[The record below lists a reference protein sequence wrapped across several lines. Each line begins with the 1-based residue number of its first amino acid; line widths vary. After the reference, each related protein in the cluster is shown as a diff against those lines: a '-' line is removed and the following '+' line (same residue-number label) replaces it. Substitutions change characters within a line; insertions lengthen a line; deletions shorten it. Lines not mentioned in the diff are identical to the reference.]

1 MLDSIGG
8 AISNAARAAGNFA
21 ADTVARVT
29 DNLSGRASD
38 ARDGVRTTGRDSVRP
53 GLGDGPATPGESTIT
68 PSPNM
73 PGFPQPPAA
82 PQSGDG
88 SGAHGSRSATVG
100 DHINEAGFYRVA
112 DAADAMGLD
121 NAARHMRHYLG
132 NSGETFQI
140 DPNAIRNDIPAI
152 RQEIDASFQTNVRD
166 AAALHVR
173 ENYAGQPMQFSITTP
188 WTSTYADKALSQD
201 WFFAVGGFS
210 YAHTATVTVTPGRN
224 GAAEVRIESDLHVF
238 DRYNWD
244 EGKGVDIGPFR
255 IGDEQL
261 GRMHEAGI
269 AREFE
274 VRGSAD
280 GPSANFTV
288 RP

>member
-8 AISNAARAAGNFA
+8 VVSAAARAAASVA
-21 ADTVARVT
+21 ADVASRVT
-29 DNLSGRASD
+29 DNRSDRASD
-38 ARDGVRTTGRDSVRP
+38 TRDDVRTTGRDSVRP
-53 GLGDGPATPGESTIT
+53 GRGDGPATPNDSTIT

-82 PQSGDG
+82 PATGDG
-88 SGAHGSRSATVG
+88 SGPHGSSSATIG
-100 DHINEAGFYRVA
+100 DHINEAAFYRVA
-112 DAADAMGLD
+112 DAADGMGLD

-132 NSGETFQI
+132 NSGETLQI
-140 DPNAIRNDIPAI
+140 DPNGIRNDIPAI
-152 RQEIDASFQTNVRD
+152 GREMDASFQTNVRQ
-166 AAALHVR
+166 AAEAHVR
-173 ENYAGQPMQFSITTP
+173 ENYNGQPMQFSITTP
-188 WTSTYADKALSQD
+188 WTSTYASKELSQD
-201 WFFAVGGFS
+201 WFYAVGGFS
-210 YAHTATVTVTPGRN
+210 YAHTATVTVTPGAN
-224 GAAEVRIESDLHVF
+224 GEAQVSVDSDVHVF

-269 AREFE
+269 AQEFE

-280 GPSANFTV
+280 GPSARFTV
-288 RP
+288 NP

>member
-8 AISNAARAAGNFA
+8 AISSAARAASNFV
-21 ADTVARVT
+21 ADTASRVT
-29 DNLSGRASD
+29 DDRSGRASD
-38 ARDGVRTTGRDSVRP
+38 ARDGARTTGRDSVRP
-53 GLGDGPATPGESTIT
+53 GFGDGPATPGSSTIT

-82 PQSGDG
+82 PSTGDG
-88 SGAHGSRSATVG
+88 SGPHGSDSATIG

-132 NSGETFQI
+132 NSGETLQI
-140 DPNAIRNDIPAI
+140 DPNGIRNDIPAI
-152 RQEIDASFQTNVRD
+152 RGEMDASFQNDVRQ
-166 AAALHVR
+166 AAETHVR
-173 ENYAGQPMQFSITTP
+173 ENYNGQPMQFSITTP

-210 YAHTATVTVTPGRN
+210 YSHTATVTVTPGAN
-224 GAAEVRIESDLHVF
+224 GSDDLRRTPARRAAQGRHEPAARYVR
-238 DRYNWD
+238 Y
-244 EGKGVDIGPFR
+244 
-255 IGDEQL
+255 
-261 GRMHEAGI
+261 
-269 AREFE
+269 
-274 VRGSAD
+274 
-280 GPSANFTV
+280 